1 MPQRRKPS
9 PPPIEIR
16 KFTIEEIKIGIKKL
30 RRRIEEVKNLDS
42 DSIRFDCAKVSNV
55 EENIRN
61 AILEIFGP
69 NSPEFQKNKYHEIW
83 HGGLNIMDSDG
94 ERQAKFAAGIPQTV
108 IMLEGLISRLEEK
121 SEYLAEEQTMEPS
134 SQDTSLK
141 ESRQIFIVHGHDEA
155 NTLRLERLLKER
167 WELESIILREKPGK
181 GRTLIEKFEQEAQ
194 GVTYAFV
201 LFTPDDLIEVPD
213 KKYAQARPN
222 AIFELGWFYGRLSR
236 QRVCILFKKGTKIH
250 SDLDGIIRIEFDNS
264 IEEKIVEIE
273 RELTAANLI

>member
-9 PPPIEIR
+9 SPPIEIR
-16 KFTIEEIKIGIKKL
+16 EFTLEEIKIGTQKL
-30 RRRIEEVKNLDS
+30 KRRIEEVENLDPG
-42 DSIRFDCAKVSNV
+42 SIRSDDAKVSTV

-69 NSPEFQKNKYHEIW
+69 NSPEFKKYQSHEIW
-83 HGGLNIMDSDG
+83 HGGYNLMDSDE
-94 ERQAKFAAGIPQTV
+94 ERQAKFTAGIPQTV
-108 IMLEGLISRLEEK
+108 TMLEGLISRLKEK
-121 SEYLAEEQTMEPS
+121 ARFLPEEQTMKPS
-134 SQDTSLK
+134 SRDTSIK

-155 NTLRLERLLKER
+155 NTLKLERLLKER
-167 WELESIILREKPGK
+167 WKLEPIILREKPGK

-194 GVTYAFV
+194 DVTYAFV

-222 AIFELGWFYGRLSR
+222 AIFELGWFYGRLNR

-273 RELTAANLI
+273 RELKAANLI